1 MKMKYKSTV
10 SVAIAAVLL
19 IIMVLVSSFSKQSN
33 KPVPTAKP
41 NTATASE
48 PVAQTDEALD
58 DMKGVW
64 ITYMELNMANEADKS
79 EGAFRKKFETI
90 AENCLNFGFNT
101 LVVQVRPFC
110 DALYESELFPAS
122 HILSGTQGKS
132 AGYDALKIMCEIC
145 KSKGLK
151 IHAWINPYRVIY
163 HETPEVL
170 ADNNPYVKDPSL
182 GIATE
187 SCVILDPSNI
197 TARRLITDGVR
208 EIIEN
213 YDVDGIQFDDYF
225 YPTDIADNDS
235 EQYQS
240 YVNAA
245 ASGSVMSLE
254 TWRKFNVSL
263 LISETYLC
271 IHRTRNDVVFGISPQ
286 GNLSNNEGL
295 SADVLNWCGK
305 KGFID
310 YICPQ
315 VYFSFDNPALGFEKA
330 LEDWTA
336 LDFADNVRLYVGLA
350 GYKAGSDA
358 DEGTWLEDRDI
369 LANEYR
375 VLKKSDKASGF
386 MLYSYASLTNDDAQ
400 EEIENLRKVLN

>member
-1 MKMKYKSTV
+1 MKYKNTV
-10 SVAIAAVLL
+10 PVAAAAVLL
-19 IIMVLVSSFSKQSN
+19 IVTVLVSSLSNQSS
-33 KPVPTAKP
+33 PSVPTAKS

-48 PVAQTDEALD
+48 PVTEADKTLD
-58 DMKGVW
+58 DMRGIW

-90 AENCLNFGFNT
+90 AENCASFGFNT

-110 DALYESELFPAS
+110 DALYESDLFPPS

-151 IHAWINPYRVIY
+151 IHAWINPYRVMY

-182 GIATE
+182 GITTE
-187 SCVILDPSNI
+187 SSVILDPSSI
-197 TARRLITDGVR
+197 TVRQLITDGVR
-208 EIIEN
+208 EIVEN

-225 YPTDIADNDS
+225 YPTDIANNDS
-235 EQYQS
+235 EQYQA
-240 YVNAA
+240 YANAA
-245 ASGSVMSLE
+245 KSGSVMNLE
-254 TWRKFNVSL
+254 AWRKFNVSL

-295 SADVLNWCGK
+295 SADVVNWCGK

-315 VYFSFDNPALGFEKA
+315 LYFSFDNPRLGFEEA

-336 LDFADNVRLYVGLA
+336 LEFADNVRMYAGLA

-358 DEGTWLEDRDI
+358 DEGTWLDNSDI
-369 LANEYR
+369 LLNEYNA
-375 VLKKSDKASGF
+375 LKKSNKVSGF
-386 MLYSYASLTNDDAQ
+386 MLYSYASLTNADAQ
-400 EEIENLRKVLN
+400 DEIENLRKGLN